1 MTRRMQRDPFRAMGT
16 LCALAVSAAP
26 DELTLGRKALIAGR
40 REVEACERA
49 LSRFDPESDL
59 TRLNGAGGE
68 WVIAD
73 LRLIDALTAAT
84 SARSE
89 TGGLYDPTI
98 LPALAAIGYDRSFE
112 LLTEQEG
119 TPLDGWRRGARID
132 VDPGGARARIEPGAA
147 VDLGGIGKGFSAM
160 RALHVMRATW
170 PGATGVLVDLG
181 GDIAVWGVPP
191 EGGKWRID
199 IADPRTADGIAGT
212 LELDAG
218 GVATSGRDTR
228 RFGRA
233 GRLHHLIDPRTGVP
247 AASGPLAVTVVAPST
262 TEAEA
267 HATALA
273 IADAEEARAY
283 LERHPGIGALL
294 IPDTGEAI
302 ALGRLPLMHVR
313 PTTRFVI
320 STPSGHH
327 ACN

>member
-1 MTRRMQRDPFRAMGT
+1 MQREDFRAMGT
-16 LCALAVSAAP
+16 QCGLGVSSAP
-26 DELTLGRKALIAGR
+26 IEQRFARKALLAGR

-59 TRLNGAGGE
+59 SRLNGARGE

-73 LRLIDALTAAT
+73 LRLVDALTA
-84 SARSE
+84 SEWARSE

-98 LPALAAIGYDRSFE
+98 LPALAAAGYDRSFE
-112 LLTEQEG
+112 LLSEREA
-119 TPLDGWRRGARID
+119 TPLRDWHGGARIE
-132 VDPGGARARIEPGAA
+132 VDPAGARARIEPGAA
-147 VDLGGIGKGFSAM
+147 VDLGGIGKGFSAT
-160 RALHVMRATW
+160 RALHAMRAAW
-170 PGATGVLVDLG
+170 PEATGVLVDLG
-181 GDIAVWGVPP
+181 GDIALWGVPP
-191 EGGKWRID
+191 EGGTWRID
-199 IADPRTADGIAGT
+199 IADPRTPEGIAGT

-228 RFGRA
+228 RFGPA

-273 IADAEEARAY
+273 IADAEEARTYVA
-283 LERHPGIGALL
+283 RHPAVGALL

-302 ALGRLPLMHVR
+302 ALGRLPLTRER
-313 PTTRFVI
+313 PATRFVI
-320 STPSGHH
+320 STQSGTL